1 MRRRRCPTSCNRFSR
16 RQTLGI
22 EELRVVLEEVTGAVS
37 GGRTSPRLHLRE
49 AQQRSIVS
57 LPVDQSG
64 IDPRFEARRRM
75 PENSPALARWTSA
88 LVADLAVAPSAA
100 HR

>member
-1 MRRRRCPTSCNRFSR
+1 VANATEVRL
-16 RQTLGI
+16 LGGLI
-22 EELRVVLEEVTGAVS
+22 HGRDLHEVLKIAQPS
-37 GGRTSPRLHLRE
+37 SPRLHLRE

-64 IDPRFEARRRM
+64 IDPRFEAQRRM
-75 PENSPALARWTSA
+75 PENSPALARWTAA

-100 HR
+100 HP